1 MHVLDAWVG
10 DAFAV
15 DGERRGGSVDGDQAP
30 RPRSE
35 MAREQAGPACQLE
48 HQARDVEVVDG
59 GFEVRRL
66 FEPSSVALGP
76 QVVGAAPIPDIVVLV
91 SPILVI
97 PLLLLLDVFEP
108 WLHAT
113 PLRS

>member
-1 MHVLDAWVG
+1 MGVLDAWVF
-10 DAFAV
+10 DVVAV
-15 DGERRGGSVDGDQAP
+15 EGERRGRCVDGDEPPGAG
-30 RPRSE
+30 SE
-35 MAREQAGPACQLE
+35 MAREQPGPARQLE

-59 GFEVRRL
+59 GFEAGGL
-66 FEPSSVALGP
+66 FEPSSVALGA
-76 QVVGAAPIPDIVVLV
+76 QVVGAAPVPDVVVLV